1 MAGSYVPRLLTG
13 APLGD
18 SASYLLWK
26 AGDVQVFYPAGL
38 RVKPDEDRI
47 RIRLRGYL
55 FMRWLELEGARAIVC
70 APAEE
75 RKTENLPLS
84 PFENRNP

>member
-1 MAGSYVPRLLTG
+1 VPRLLTG
-13 APLGD
+13 APSGNTEQ
-18 SASYLLWK
+18 YLQWQ
-26 AGDVQVFYPAGL
+26 AGDVQVFYPARL

-55 FMRWLELEGARAIVC
+55 FMRWLELEGARAIVS

-75 RKTENLPLS
+75 PVRDPS
-84 PFENRNP
+84 